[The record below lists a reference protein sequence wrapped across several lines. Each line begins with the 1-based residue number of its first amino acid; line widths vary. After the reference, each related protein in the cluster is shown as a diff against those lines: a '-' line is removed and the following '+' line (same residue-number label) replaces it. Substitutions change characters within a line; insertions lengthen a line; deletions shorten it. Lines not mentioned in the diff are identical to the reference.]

1 MATHS
6 SIQYSWKFHE
16 QKSLAGYTPLG
27 CKELDTTELLTLSLL
42 SFTSTVKGTG
52 ALIFQRQD
60 TLAIAGLLLSA
71 LALLGLRYHG
81 SHLSVNHDSDIL
93 LWFLSGLLLLF
104 SHSVVSFSL
113 RPHEPQYARFARHSL
128 LEFAQTH
135 VHWVVDATQSS
146 HPL

>member
-81 SHLSVNHDSDIL
+81 SHLSVNHDSDVL

>member
-60 TLAIAGLLLSA
+60 TLAIAGLLSA

-81 SHLSVNHDSDIL
+81 SHLSMNHDSDIL
-93 LWFLSGLLLLF
+93 L
-104 SHSVVSFSL
+104 
-113 RPHEPQYARFARHSL
+113 
-128 LEFAQTH
+128 
-135 VHWVVDATQSS
+135 
-146 HPL
+146 